1 MMKHL
6 TIKRASIGILLLGAV
21 LIGFFP
27 WGSDMI
33 LSEARAQ
40 SMPTVEAADL
50 NKKPVAWPQDFTAQ
64 RTLLLVAFRQGQQS
78 NIDGWVKG
86 MDLKTSGAP
95 SWYEVPMIN
104 NPGSV
109 GRWFID
115 NGMRSGIPNK
125 ADRARVVTLYGKK
138 ADMMKAMDIPNE
150 TQVHGIVVDK
160 SGKIIVRVSG
170 DYSEAGA
177 TTLRQALAN

>member
-6 TIKRASIGILLLGAV
+6 TVKRTSIGILLLSAV

-33 LSEARAQ
+33 LSEAQAQ
-40 SMPTVEAADL
+40 IMPPIKAADL
-50 NKKPVAWPQDFTAQ
+50 NKKTVAWPQDFTAQ
-64 RTLLLVAFRQGQQS
+64 HTLLLIAFRQGQQS

-86 MDLKTSGAP
+86 MDLKASGAP
-95 SWYEVPMIN
+95 SWFEVPMIN

-138 ADMMKAMDIPNE
+138 ANMMKAMDIPNE
-150 TQVHGIVVDK
+150 TQVHALVVDK
-160 SGKIIVRVSG
+160 AGKIIVRVSG
-170 DYSEAGA
+170 DYSEDGA
-177 TTLRQALAN
+177 ATLLQALAT